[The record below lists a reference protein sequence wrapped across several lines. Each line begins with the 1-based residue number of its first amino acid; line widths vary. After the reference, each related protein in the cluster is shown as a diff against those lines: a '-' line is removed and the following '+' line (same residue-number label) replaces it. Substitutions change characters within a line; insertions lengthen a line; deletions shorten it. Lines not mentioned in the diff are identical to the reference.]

1 MMLEGKTIG
10 PALLL
15 LAAAI
20 PPTGAQAQLDRLQD
34 LRAAIIACWAP
45 PATSVRLE
53 MTVRFSLDR
62 RGAMNG
68 PPAVTHVKLGA
79 DQNTNREF
87 IASVLAAFTRCTPVE
102 FSPSFADM
110 ASGRVLTMR
119 FVLDTQ
125 GKLPGP
131 PATSL

>member
-45 PATSVRLE
+45 PASSVRLE
-53 MTVRFSLDR
+53 MTVSL
-62 RGAMNG
+62 A
-68 PPAVTHVKLGA
+68 L
-79 DQNTNREF
+79 
-87 IASVLAAFTRCTPVE
+87 IVE
-102 FSPSFADM
+102 
-110 ASGRVLTMR
+110 V
-119 FVLDTQ
+119 Q
-125 GKLPGP
+125 
-131 PATSL
+131 